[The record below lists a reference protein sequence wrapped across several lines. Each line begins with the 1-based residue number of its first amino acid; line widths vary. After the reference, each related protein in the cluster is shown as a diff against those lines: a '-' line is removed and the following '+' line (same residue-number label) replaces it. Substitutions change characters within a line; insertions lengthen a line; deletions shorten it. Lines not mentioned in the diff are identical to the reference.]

1 MRHLDAADD
10 ARKTDQNLTHCVAVV
25 DDLRFT
31 AVLRTPRNSRRLTL
45 LQEAA
50 SYLLKRVL

>member
-10 ARKTDQNLTHCVAVV
+10 ARKTDCVAVV

-31 AVLRTPRNSRRLTL
+31 AVLRTQRNSRRLTL